1 MRAPG
6 GALAL
11 SALLAA
17 VLALLPLPSSGAPE
31 QDWNGAIAWQTYAD
45 GLQQAKRERK
55 PVCLVIYTTWC
66 PHCTAYARL
75 FHSADVVASARR
87 FVMIRV
93 DKDAEPELSKKYGL
107 DGEYIPRTYFL
118 TRDGEV
124 ARIDSGRSDYR
135 YFYDEANPATLLAA
149 MQKALA
155 R

>member
-1 MRAPG
+1 MRA
-6 GALAL
+6 
-11 SALLAA
+11 ALLGAI
-17 VLALLPLPSSGAPE
+17 LAFAPLQSSGAPE
-31 QDWNGAIAWQTYAD
+31 QDWNRAIAWQPYAA

-75 FHSADVVASARR
+75 FHTAGVAASARR
-87 FVMIRV
+87 FVMIKV
-93 DKDAEPELSKKYGL
+93 DKDAEPALSKKYGL

-118 TRDGEV
+118 TPDGEV

-135 YFYDEANPATLLAA
+135 YFYDEADPGSLLAA